1 MQKYQFTLDSQTR
14 ALTIKINDSRLE
26 ASNVGELKE
35 KLTNIWTNEIDTV
48 TVDCTNVDFLDSSGI
63 GTLISIQK
71 RLKMGGAPLCLSN
84 VQPGVRS
91 MIELLHLHRIF
102 ALKNN

>member
-14 ALTIKINDSRLE
+14 ALTIKINEPRFE
-26 ASNVGELKE
+26 ANNVGEFKE
-35 KLTNIWTNEIDTV
+35 KLQSIWSYEIDTV
-48 TVDCTNVDFLDSSGI
+48 TIDCANVDFVDSSGI
-63 GTLISIQK
+63 GALISIQK
-71 RLKMGGAPLCLSN
+71 RLKMGSAPLSLAN

-91 MIELLHLHRIF
+91 MIEMLHLHRVF